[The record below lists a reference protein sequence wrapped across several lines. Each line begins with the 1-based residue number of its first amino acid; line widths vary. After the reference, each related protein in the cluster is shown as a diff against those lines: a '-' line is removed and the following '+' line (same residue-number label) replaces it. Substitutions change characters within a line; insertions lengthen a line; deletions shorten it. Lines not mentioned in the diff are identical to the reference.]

1 MFNSLHVDDY
11 IPVSHN
17 FPRPREP
24 WIAEA
29 PQSRPG
35 RLEVANQVNSGLG
48 KDRPRSQSNLPAS
61 ILLVD
66 DFEPWRRSVRS
77 SLEPHQQLQI
87 VGEARRIRSRPK
99 GPGVEAGPDFA
110 GYRSPQPE
118 RNRSRK
124 SDRSTGSRSE
134 NPLRNPELRC
144 RCVKGSFEQ
153 WSGGMHFEDG
163 RST

>member
-1 MFNSLHVDDY
+1 MDGPWLPGLATNLMSSPQPRVSYYMISYNIIAQPSSLC
-11 IPVSHN
+11 S
-17 FPRPREP
+17 
-24 WIAEA
+24 IAYTLTTTSPSRIISPDLENRGIGEA

-124 SDRSTGSRSE
+124 SDR
-134 NPLRNPELRC
+134 
-144 RCVKGSFEQ
+144 
-153 WSGGMHFEDG
+153 
-163 RST
+163 